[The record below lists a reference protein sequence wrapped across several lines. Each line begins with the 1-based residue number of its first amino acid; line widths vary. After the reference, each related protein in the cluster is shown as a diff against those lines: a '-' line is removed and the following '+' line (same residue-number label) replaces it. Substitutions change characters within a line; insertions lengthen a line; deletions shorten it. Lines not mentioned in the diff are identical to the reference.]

1 MAGCIPLALYG
12 QGHAVFKHNS
22 RNPETESEATHF
34 IR

>member
-1 MAGCIPLALYG
+1 MTGCIPFALYG

-22 RNPETESEATHF
+22 CKPETGSEATHF